1 MTWAQRLKRVFNID
15 IEVCG
20 RCGGSVRV
28 IACIEDQDVID
39 RILAHLRDKE
49 QEHPRSATRW
59 HHRPEHHLGHCL
71 FSLGRIPAQQ
81 HSISRDA
88 TEEFVGIE
96 LFVLSFEG
104 ERERSTRPAI
114 PVLTTGT
121 ARAIFRHF
129 KFRDYSLGNQI
140 LSTPLLY
147 FLYFYIDAY
156 EGRDT
161 SRAGQL
167 RWWEATFKDRTLASI
182 TTDEICNALE
192 DFASGQALRWDGV
205 EAGGRPKFT
214 SRGTPRKPATVNR
227 MRAALSAVFRFA
239 IEQRLLKRNPVEG
252 IRSRTENNKRVR
264 YLSEAERTAL
274 LYEDSP
280 RCW

>member
-1 MTWAQRLKRVFNID
+1 M
-15 IEVCG
+15 
-20 RCGGSVRV
+20 
-28 IACIEDQDVID
+28 
-39 RILAHLRDKE
+39 
-49 QEHPRSATRW
+49 AT
-59 HHRPEHHLGHCL
+59 
-71 FSLGRIPAQQ
+71 I
-81 HSISRDA
+81 
-88 TEEFVGIE
+88 
-96 LFVLSFEG
+96 
-104 ERERSTRPAI
+104 
-114 PVLTTGT
+114 LTTPNGKFKAILRSPKGRYLQSKT
-121 ARAIFRHF
+121 FKRKTDARIWVRRMEA
-129 KFRDYSLGNQI
+129 DQEAMEALGESGARVAFTT
-140 LSTPLLY
+140 LTRR
-147 FLYFYIDAY
+147 YIDAY